1 MGWVSVANNI
11 MKLAEALV
19 LRADIQSRVE
29 ALRERLKQSALVQE
43 GEKPPE
49 DPQALLAELD
59 RLLNQLAG
67 LIEHINRTNLQT
79 RLPDGRTVTY
89 ALAERDV
96 LTLRRSVLE
105 SLAETAGATVN
116 RYSRAE
122 IRLAATVDVGAL
134 RKQIDQLAQQRREVD
149 TAIQAINWTA
159 DLIE

>member
-1 MGWVSVANNI
+1 

-29 ALRERLKQSALVQE
+29 ALKGRLGQSALVQE

-49 DPQALLAELD
+49 DPQELLAELD

-67 LIEHINRTNLQT
+67 LIERINRSNLQS
-79 RLPDGRTVTY
+79 RLPDGRTVTA

-96 LTLRRSVLE
+96 IALRQSVLQ
-105 SLAETAGATVN
+105 SFADSAGATVN

-122 IRLAATVDVGAL
+122 IRLTATVDVSAL
-134 RKQIDQLAQQRREVD
+134 RKQIDQLAHQRRDLD
-149 TAIQAINWTA
+149 TAIQATNWTA
-159 DLIE
+159 DLVE